1 MCGTFLTYNLN
12 VNESCFDYL
21 TDICKID
28 SSDLLDKYGYDL
40 LKHKA
45 HQRLAFIA
53 EEILK
58 SSGDILVGSAGYS
71 YSDFMSIHTALRKN
85 NRAVTTIFIPS
96 QQRLAAELKEGQE
109 IYRQHNR
116 WLDFYPG
123 QIEDVHE
130 KRLKAI
136 NEIRSGFIN
145 TGVKVVEK

>member
-1 MCGTFLTYNLN
+1 MHGTFLTYNLH
-12 VNESCFDYL
+12 VNETCFDYL
-21 TDICKID
+21 TDIYKIN
-28 SSDLLDKYGYDL
+28 SSDLLDKYAYDL
-40 LKHKA
+40 LKHTV

-71 YSDFMSIHTALRKN
+71 YSDLLNIHTALRKD
-85 NRAVTTIFIPS
+85 NRAVTAIFVPS

-130 KRLKAI
+130 KRVKAI
-136 NEIRSGFIN
+136 NEIRSRFVN